1 MAEFVRGIQGAGI
14 ILPKE
19 KLHGSPSTGSDEGHD
34 GAVGEEFDP
43 FLADA
48 EEAEG
53 PSIPAVVAPPENQWY
68 HGRLDRYTAEERLWQ
83 ANKMGSYLVRESD
96 RKPGSYVLSY
106 LGRTG
111 INHFRITAVCGDFY
125 IGGRQFDSLSDL
137 IGYYTSCSDL
147 LKRERLIHP
156 VPPPEPVNDKKR
168 VVAILPYTKMPDTDE
183 LSFQKGDIF
192 FVHNDMGD
200 GWLWVTA
207 HRTGEQGMI
216 FRDLV
221 DDLDDNIDPNTVFS
235 WFHPNVTKSEAVD
248 MLVKAGPG
256 SFLVRP
262 SDNSPGDYSLFFHI
276 NNQIQRFRI
285 EKKGVRYLMGGRT
298 FECLDAVINRY
309 RKEQIVE
316 GHTLI
321 LAVGRSMTEG
331 DGTFNSKEVQHA
343 EKIYATLREC
353 REQSGVK
360 KNKGIK
366 MQGYLNKKSEKNKK
380 WKSMYFVLLVDGTD
394 THLYFYENP
403 KRTKPKGLIDL
414 SCAYLYQVHDSVFDR
429 PHCFQ
434 LVERA
439 LPCLATTTYLC
450 ANTADTA
457 QDWISAVKPLCVTQQ
472 TRSPKVQRLR
482 ELRCLHL
489 HILDAHRFH
498 QSRIQEMHWM
508 GQRMICLGKS
518 QVEMCPRKILSEDK
532 KMKDPLLV
540 IMTIQL
546 PYKLVPN
553 PFCIVSLNQV
563 KVARTKVKTGPDPV
577 WDEEFILDDVPPD
590 VLTFTVTVYNKG
602 KRSKDTE
609 VAEFTVELGNL
620 TNGDET
626 EDWYPLSGITP
637 IGEWGSLRLRT
648 RYLHDL
654 IMPQEEYSPMQQLI
668 LDPSLEVVRALA
680 DICHLDRVPLAN
692 SLLRIFRF
700 ERREADILKTL
711 NEAEIEKEEETSTLF
726 RAASLTTTLMDL
738 YMKSVCGGFLHSAIL
753 DTILKLL
760 DTKQSCELNP
770 NKMESPDDACANAE
784 FLLQILDEVTLS
796 IFMSADA
803 CSKTLRYIC
812 GCLQRAVVGKWP
824 HERLVRTRV
833 VSGFIFLRLLCPAIL
848 NPRQFNLIS
857 EPPPPMAARSLIMV
871 AKCLQNLA
879 NLVEFGGKEQYMEV
893 VNPFILKNKERMVVF
908 LDQLS
913 NLPERPECEEA
924 RIKGDPARDLGTLHH
939 ICVSHLKELQV
950 LGKTQSTIKKLVTV
964 TEMLSKH
971 KQKYLEMIR

>member
-1 MAEFVRGIQGAGI
+1 MAEFVRGGAGV
-14 ILPKE
+14 ILQKE
-19 KLHGSPSTGSDEGHD
+19 KLQGSPSTGSEEGQD
-34 GAVGEEFDP
+34 GAIGEEFDP
-43 FLADA
+43 FLGDA

-53 PSIPAVVAPPENQWY
+53 ANVSMLVAPPENQWY
-68 HGRLDRYTAEERLWQ
+68 HGRLDRYTAEERLWH
-83 ANKMGSYLVRESD
+83 AAKMGSYLVRESD

-147 LKRERLIHP
+147 LKRERLVHP

-168 VVAILPYTKMPDTDE
+168 MVAILPYTKMPDTDE

-216 FRDLV
+216 FRELV
-221 DDLDDNIDPNTVFS
+221 EDLDENIDPNTVFT
-235 WFHPNVTKSEAVD
+235 WFHPNVTKNEAVD

-321 LAVGRSMTEG
+321 QPMMTET
-331 DGTFNSKEVQHA
+331 DGPVKSKVVQHA

-353 REQSGVK
+353 REQSGLK

-380 WKSMYFVLLVDGTD
+380 WKSMYFVLVVDGTD
-394 THLYFYENP
+394 THLYLYDNP

-439 LPCLATTTYLC
+439 LPCLATITYLC
-450 ANTADTA
+450 ANSADLS
-457 QDWISAVKPLCVTQQ
+457 QDWISALKPLCVTQM

-482 ELRCLHL
+482 ELRCLQL
-489 HILDAHRFH
+489 HVLDAHR
-498 QSRIQEMHWM
+498 
-508 GQRMICLGKS
+508 
-518 QVEMCPRKILSEDK
+518 
-532 KMKDPLLV
+532 
-540 IMTIQL
+540 L

-553 PFCIVSLNQV
+553 PFCIISLNQV
-563 KVARTKVKTGPDPV
+563 KVARTKVKNGPDPV
-577 WDEEFILDDVPPD
+577 WDEEFMLDDIPPD
-590 VLTFTVTVYNKG
+590 VITFTITVYNKG

-609 VAEFTVELGNL
+609 VAELTVELGSL
-620 TNGDET
+620 TNGDEN
-626 EDWYPLSGITP
+626 EDWYSLSGITP
-637 IGEWGSLRLRT
+637 IGEWGSLRLRI

-654 IMPQEEYSPMQQLI
+654 IMPQEEYSPMQQLV

-680 DICHLDRVPLAN
+680 DICHLDRIPLAN
-692 SLLRIFRF
+692 SLLRIFRY
-700 ERREADILKTL
+700 ERKEADLLRSL

-738 YMKSVCGGFLHSAIL
+738 YMKSVCNSFLHSAIQ

-760 DTKQSCELNP
+760 EAKQSCELNP
-770 NKMESPDDACANAE
+770 TKMESPDDACDNAE
-784 FLLQILDEVTLS
+784 FLLQILDEITLS
-796 IFMSADA
+796 IFISADS
-803 CSKTLRYIC
+803 CPKTLRYIF
-812 GCLQRAVVGKWP
+812 GCLQRTVMNKWP

-833 VSGFIFLRLLCPAIL
+833 VSGYIFLRLLCPAIL
-848 NPRQFNLIS
+848 NPRQFNLIA
-857 EPPPPMAARSLIMV
+857 EPPPPMASRSLIMV

-879 NLVEFGGKEQYMEV
+879 NLVEFGGKEPYMEV
-893 VNPFILKNKERMVVF
+893 VNPFILKNKERMVVY
-908 LDQLS
+908 LDHLS
-913 NLPERPECEEA
+913 NITEKPDSEDG

-939 ICVSHLKELQV
+939 ICVSHLKELQT
-950 LGKTQSTIKKLVTV
+950 LSKTQPTIKKLVTV